1 MLQPIYQQ
9 RVLPA
14 QVTSQYLPAI
24 TADTTEIHKKIAQMY
39 NRTIVMPP
47 THSVEVT
54 NYVQTP
60 QGILVQDPI
69 PQVNT
74 PLIQSSQVVSVD
86 PSPVIPATS
95 IVQAVPVVPIS
106 QVIPVTPVNPNVSI
120 IQPVIIPQFQQAII
134 HPESSLPTTQQM
146 LIHSNIKIFQPVMP
160 NSMIGQS
167 SNSQINGPQ
176 PLINQSIL
184 AQPLSASLN
193 TSIVRPII

>member
-54 NYVQTP
+54 NYVQTS
-60 QGILVQDPI
+60 QGILVQDPT
-69 PQVNT
+69 PQANT
-74 PLIQSSQVVSVD
+74 PLIQSSQVASVD
-86 PSPVIPATS
+86 PSPVIAATS
-95 IVQAVPVVPIS
+95 IIQAVPIVPIS
-106 QVIPVTPVNPNVSI
+106 QVIPVNPNVSI
-120 IQPVIIPQFQQAII
+120 IKPVIIPQFQQSII

-146 LIHSNIKIFQPVMP
+146 PFHSNIKLFQPVMP

-167 SNSQINGPQ
+167 SNSQINRPQ
-176 PLINQSIL
+176 PSINQSIL
-184 AQPLSASLN
+184 AQPLSVSLN
-193 TSIVRPII
+193 TSIVRPIILF